1 MTRRT
6 KRLWTNEEKRSI
18 CLQTT
23 TPGVSVARAARRYA
37 TNANMIFK
45 WLRDPRYTPDD
56 VPAVEPSATDA
67 GGFPPAEIL
76 DRLRHEDPAR
86 ATDPV
91 PATGAI
97 EIDIAGGHNLRISG
111 AYDPD
116 ASARLIRGSSA

>member
-1 MTRRT
+1 V
-6 KRLWTNEEKRSI
+6 
-18 CLQTT
+18 
-23 TPGVSVARAARRYA
+23 PDAA
-37 TNANMIFK
+37 
-45 WLRDPRYTPDD
+45 
-56 VPAVEPSATDA
+56 
-67 GGFPPAEIL
+67 GFPPAEIL

-91 PATGAI
+91 PAAGTI